1 MQTVAVLPIERISAA
16 LQQGRAKDAER
27 LTREYLAL
35 APGNEDALLLLGLC
49 LQEQGRSADA
59 VEPYAQLTRM
69 LPNSA
74 VHWNNLGTVLR
85 SAGQVRDAEHAYR
98 RALQLDPHYYD
109 AAINLGFLFLE
120 RGIYPAA
127 RDAFLHAHGV
137 DPVSPEA
144 RIYAAQMCYAL
155 DSRDRAE
162 QLLQPWRSWAG
173 LPEELALE
181 LAILMTHFGN
191 AAEGTRIFEGLLQE
205 NPGNLRAVAHLSTM
219 FERVNRLDD
228 ARTMLARLPPPEQV
242 QDSALRQEVI
252 SAHATL
258 AMREKDLTRA
268 RTILEEMIAT
278 QEHGDA
284 HAANLWRENNLYFSL
299 AKICDKQGDT
309 ELAMRA
315 LEKAHARQIEM
326 VRQSLPELLAPEA
339 QPLHTATKW
348 VSAETYA
355 AWPTYP
361 APSMQESPIFIVGFP
376 RSGTTM
382 LEQMLDAHPG
392 LQAMD
397 ERAFLQV
404 LVERM
409 STFGHTYPFDLD
421 KLSAA
426 QCDELR
432 DLYWNL
438 TAKVAPRAQGQRLV
452 DKNPLNLLRLPLIKR
467 LFPEA
472 PIILA
477 LRHPCDVIL
486 SNYMQH
492 FNSNMFAVLCATLE
506 NLAKGYV
513 TAMTF
518 WLHHAQLMQP
528 NVITSRYEDLL
539 DDFSGHVERI
549 GKFLELDDA
558 APLLRFDQH
567 ARDKGF
573 ISTPSYSQV
582 IEPPNKKA
590 VDRWRRYHSYFEP
603 VLPILHDMMQRW
615 GYQA

>member
-1 MQTVAVLPIERISAA
+1 MHTAAAPALDRIIVA
-16 LQQGRAKDAER
+16 LQQGRAQEAER
-27 LTREYLAL
+27 LTREYLAHE
-35 APGNEDALLLLGLC
+35 PDHQDALLLLGLC
-49 LQEQGRSADA
+49 LQEQGRSAEA
-59 VEPYAQLTRM
+59 VEPYRQLTQM
-69 LPNSA
+69 LPLSA
-74 VHWNNLGTVLR
+74 LHWNNLGTVLR
-85 SAGQVRDAEHAYR
+85 SAGQVREAEDAYR
-98 RALQLDPHYYD
+98 RALQLDPNDYT

-127 RDAFLHAHGV
+127 RDAFLHAHEI

-144 RIYAAQMCYAL
+144 RVYAAQMCYAL
-155 DSRDRAE
+155 DNRDRAE
-162 QLLQPWRSWAG
+162 QLLQHRHNWKD
-173 LPEELALE
+173 LPDELALE
-181 LAILMTHFGN
+181 LAIMMTHFGD
-191 AAEGTRIFEGLLQE
+191 AAEGTRIFERLLRE
-205 NPGNLRAVAHLSTM
+205 NPGNFRAVAHLSSM
-219 FERVNRLDD
+219 LERVNRLDD
-228 ARTMLARLPPPEQV
+228 ARVMLARLPAAENVHDP
-242 QDSALRQEVI
+242 DLRHEII

-258 AMREKDLTRA
+258 AMREKNSDRA
-268 RTILEEMIAT
+268 RAILDKMIAT
-278 QEHGDA
+278 QERGDA
-284 HAANLWRENNLYFSL
+284 ATANLWRENNLYFSL
-299 AKICDKQGDT
+299 AKICDQQGDT
-309 ELAMRA
+309 DATMRA
-315 LEKAHARQIEM
+315 LEKAHTRQIEM
-326 VRQSLPELLAPEA
+326 VRQSLPEFLEPHA

-348 VSAETYA
+348 VSAEAYA
-355 AWPTYP
+355 AWPQHP
-361 APSMQESPIFIVGFP
+361 APTMQESPIFIVGFP

-382 LEQMLDAHPG
+382 LEQMLDAHPA

-409 STFGHTYPFDLD
+409 SAFGCAYPFDLS

-426 QCDELR
+426 QCEELR
-432 DLYWNL
+432 ALYWNL

-506 NLAKGYV
+506 SLAKGYV

-528 NVITSRYEDLL
+528 RMLESRYEDLL
-539 DDFSGHVERI
+539 DDFAGNVARI
-549 GKFLELDDA
+549 GEFLALDDA

-590 VDRWRRYHSYFEP
+590 VDRWRRYQAYFEP
-603 VLPILHDMMQRW
+603 VLPILQPMLQRF
-615 GYQA
+615 GYAS